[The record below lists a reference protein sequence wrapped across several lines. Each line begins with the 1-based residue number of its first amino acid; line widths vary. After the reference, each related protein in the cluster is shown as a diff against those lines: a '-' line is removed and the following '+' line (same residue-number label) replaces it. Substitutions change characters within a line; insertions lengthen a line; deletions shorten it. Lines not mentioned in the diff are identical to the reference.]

1 VIRAVVVAEV
11 RFYRDGLAQLLA
23 HHQGCTVAATASGPE
38 EALAAVR
45 DHDPDVVLL
54 ALGDATGS
62 ALVQEIVEERPGSRV
77 VALGVAEEEDDVLA
91 LAEAG
96 VAGYVTTDGSAD
108 DVLAVVES
116 VARGETL
123 CSPRIAATLLRRVA
137 SLTHER
143 RTRPDDER
151 LTARERQVL
160 ALIEQGLSNKEIAR
174 GLCIE
179 VATVKNHV
187 HNILEKLQVNRRGE
201 AAALLRRAPEVQT
214 PKATSI

>member
-1 VIRAVVVAEV
+1 MITAVVVAEV

-23 HHQGCTVAATASGPE
+23 HQQGFTVTATASGPE
-38 EALAAVR
+38 EALVAVR
-45 DHDPDVVLL
+45 DHGPDVVLL
-54 ALGDATGS
+54 ALGDATGPS
-62 ALVQEIVEERPGSRV
+62 LVQEIVEERPGSRV

-123 CSPRIAATLLRRVA
+123 CSPRIAAALLRRVA
-137 SLTHER
+137 SLTQER
-143 RTRPDDER
+143 RARPPDPP
-151 LTARERQVL
+151 LTAREREVL

-187 HNILEKLQVNRRGE
+187 HNILEKLQVKRRGE
-201 AAALLRRAPEVQT
+201 AAALLRRKPKVQT

>member
-1 VIRAVVVAEV
+1 MIRAVVVAEV

-23 HHQGCTVAATASGPE
+23 HRQGCTVAATASGPE

-96 VAGYVTTDGSAD
+96 VSGYVTTDGSAD

-137 SLTHER
+137 ALTHER

-151 LTARERQVL
+151 LTVRERQVL

>member
-23 HHQGCTVAATASGPE
+23 HRQGCTVAATASGPE

-96 VAGYVTTDGSAD
+96 VSGYVTTDGSAD

-137 SLTHER
+137 ALTHER

>member
-1 VIRAVVVAEV
+1 VTTAVVVAEV

-23 HHQGCTVAATASGPE
+23 QQPGLSVAATASGPE
-38 EALAAVR
+38 EALLEIRAHR
-45 DHDPDVVLL
+45 PEVVLL
-54 ALGDATGS
+54 ALGEATGPS
-62 ALVQEIVEERPGSRV
+62 FVREIVDELPSVRV
-77 VALGVAEEEDDVLA
+77 VALGVAEEEDDVLS

-96 VAGYVTTDGSAD
+96 VAGYVTTEGTAD
-108 DVLAVVES
+108 DVVAAVES
-116 VARGETL
+116 AARDEVL

-137 SLTHER
+137 SLTHEQR
-143 RTRPDDER
+143 ARTEDVR

-187 HNILEKLQVNRRGE
+187 HNILEKLQVKRRGE
-201 AAALLRRAPEVQT
+201 AAALLRRPHKIQS
-214 PKATSI
+214 PRATSI

>member
-1 VIRAVVVAEV
+1 MIRAVVVAEV

-23 HHQGCTVAATASGPE
+23 HRQGCTVAATASGPE

-77 VALGVAEEEDDVLA
+77 VALGVAEEEDDVVA

-96 VAGYVTTDGSAD
+96 VSGYVTTDGSAD

-137 SLTHER
+137 ALTHER

-160 ALIEQGLSNKEIAR
+160 ALIDQGLSNKEIAR

>member
-1 VIRAVVVAEV
+1 MITAVVVAEV

-23 HHQGCTVAATASGPE
+23 HRQGFVVAATARGPE
-38 EALAAVR
+38 EALAAIR
-45 DHDPDVVLL
+45 EHGPDVVLL

-62 ALVQEIVEERPGSRV
+62 SLVQEIVAEAPSSSV
-77 VALGVAEEEDDVLA
+77 VALGVAEEEDDILA

-108 DVLAVVES
+108 DVLAAVES

-123 CSPRIAATLLRRVA
+123 CSPRIAATLLRRIA
-137 SLTHER
+137 ALTQER
-143 RTRPDDER
+143 RARPDDAR

-160 ALIEQGLSNKEIAR
+160 GLIEQGLSNKEIAR

-187 HNILEKLQVNRRGE
+187 HNILEKLQVKRRGE
-201 AAALLRRAPEVQT
+201 AAALLRRPKVQT